1 MVKFTNEI
9 AKRCAR
15 WILLETSP
23 APLPMLHPVRDDMAA
38 AADEIDRLQKLIP
51 NEPQTSAATSE
62 AGDPIRWIKDTYLMW
77 LKGDLDPAHMRL
89 GQHFFRAQ
97 PQVAPTQPFYGA
109 RCAAYPN
116 CSGGC
121 GCGCTHEIG
130 DVEARIAVLSDAL
143 KRISKNTCCD
153 NCQEAARVARS
164 ALGAYVGLARQ
175 PEPLSRS
182 SAGNVE
188 LLIENLIQSAVEYEN
203 NCDRLVAKTIRVELE
218 KAKQAIRDALTLAQP
233 QAAPNVV
240 RGGE

>member
-1 MVKFTNEI
+1 MSIEAMRKALNYIENTEGELGI
-9 AKRCAR
+9 KLSCGDALREA
-15 WILLETSP
+15 L
-23 APLPMLHPVRDDMAA
+23 AA
-38 AADEIDRLQKLIP
+38 A
-51 NEPQTSAATSE
+51 
-62 AGDPIRWIKDTYLMW
+62 
-77 LKGDLDPAHMRL
+77 
-89 GQHFFRAQ
+89 AQ

-182 SAGNVE
+182 SADTSDQEG
-188 LLIENLIQSAVEYEN
+188 
-203 NCDRLVAKTIRVELE
+203 
-218 KAKQAIRDALTLAQP
+218 
-233 QAAPNVV
+233 
-240 RGGE
+240 